1 MLVLLASI
9 VLSQSATDRGVLIG
23 LRDASGAYRT
33 VLVSQRGVAFVTKE
47 RKGELLRPIKLA
59 VQPFRTDERGLV
71 QFDGHIPIEGKFR
84 IAWAA
89 ISGTGIELDVAKP
102 GQQPFTR
109 VHRRV
114 VEGEKFSTIGEEL
127 NSYER
132 GRFLEAGND
141 AKRRS
146 DTASGLPE
154 SPDPLD
160 WGFVRNE
167 GKWQFVAAYSSPDA
181 RLEFFMDDPPV
192 RNPPFEN
199 GEVTWRNVIAAHADA
214 IDAVSSRDAKF
225 AVVVTK
231 NYLYVHEASRTGL
244 GREVRRIPAK
254 DERVVCFDW
263 GANDTLQA
271 WHEHMKD

>member
-9 VLSQSATDRGVLIG
+9 VLSQSSTDRGALIG
-23 LRDASGAYRT
+23 LRDANGAYRT
-33 VLVSQRGVAFVTKE
+33 VLVAQRGVAYVTKE

-71 QFDGHIPIEGKFR
+71 NSGRHVPIEGKFR
-84 IAWAA
+84 ISWAGNSE
-89 ISGTGIELDVAKP
+89 IGIELDASKP

-109 VHRRV
+109 VNRRV
-114 VEGEKFSTIGEEL
+114 VVGEKFRTIGEEL
-127 NSYER
+127 NSSEK
-132 GRFLEAGND
+132 GKFLEAGND

-167 GKWQFVAAYSSPDA
+167 GKWQFVAAFNAPDV

-192 RNPPFEN
+192 TGGPYDN

-214 IDAVSSRDAKF
+214 IDAISSRDAKF

-244 GREVRRIPAK
+244 GREVRRITAK
-254 DERVVCFDW
+254 DERVVSFDW
-263 GANDTLQA
+263 GANDTLRA

>member
-9 VLSQSATDRGVLIG
+9 ALSQSSIDRGVLIG

-33 VLVSQRGVAFVTKE
+33 VLVSQRGVAYVTKE
-47 RKGELLRPIKLA
+47 RKGELLRPVKLT

-71 QFDGHIPIEGKFR
+71 KFGGHVPIEGKFR
-84 IAWAA
+84 IAWAGN
-89 ISGTGIELDVAKP
+89 SGIGIELDASKP
-102 GQQPFTR
+102 GQLPFTR

-114 VEGEKFSTIGEEL
+114 IDGEKFRTIGEVL
-127 NSYER
+127 NSNEK
-132 GRFLEAGND
+132 GRFLEAGKD

-167 GKWQFVAAYSSPDA
+167 GKWQFVAAYNAPDA
-181 RLEFFMDDPPV
+181 RLTGHPYD
-192 RNPPFEN
+192 N
-199 GEVTWRNVIAAHADA
+199 GEVTWRNVIAVHADA
-214 IDAVSSRDAKF
+214 IDAISSRDAKF

-231 NYLYVHEASRTGL
+231 SYLYVHEASRTGL